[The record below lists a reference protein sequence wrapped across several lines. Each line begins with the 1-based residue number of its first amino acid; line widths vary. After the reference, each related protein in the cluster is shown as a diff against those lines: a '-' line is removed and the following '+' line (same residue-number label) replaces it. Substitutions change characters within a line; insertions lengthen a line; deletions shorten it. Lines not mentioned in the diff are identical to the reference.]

1 MQRRSA
7 WVGRCVGVVGIVAVS
22 VTLALS
28 SIDFVRLGCGRVS
41 AGELEAA
48 GGVVV
53 DGDAALGRTI
63 LEAMN
68 FMF

>member
-1 MQRRSA
+1 M
-7 WVGRCVGVVGIVAVS
+7 
-22 VTLALS
+22 TLALTS
-28 SIDFVRLGCGRVS
+28 GDFVRLGCGRVS

-53 DGDAALGRTI
+53 AGDAALGKKI